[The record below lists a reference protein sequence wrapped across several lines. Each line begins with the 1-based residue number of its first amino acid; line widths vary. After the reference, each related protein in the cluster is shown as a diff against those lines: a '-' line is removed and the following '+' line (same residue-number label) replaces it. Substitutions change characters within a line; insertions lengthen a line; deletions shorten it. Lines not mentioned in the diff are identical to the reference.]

1 VGAGALYYSKRAAYL
16 ETGGLDPI
24 TAPSGEQVMPRACA
38 RFGRRDLLA
47 IAAGLLAVGPLAE
60 PTGAVASSPSAEQVV
75 QDLVEDIWATLNT
88 NGVDES
94 GRLDQLVTLF
104 EARTDVGLI
113 SRLALG
119 RYWNRL
125 PEAQQQ
131 NYQEL
136 FREVVIR
143 SFARRLNSYAEDA
156 KGPLEERFQILSSA
170 PAGKDDTLVRSKVFP
185 RNGQPVAL
193 DWRLRA
199 GNAGPVIIDLIVEGA
214 SLLVSQRSEFA
225 AVIERY
231 DLDGLLAELRA
242 RAASARS

>member
-1 VGAGALYYSKRAAYL
+1 MA
-16 ETGGLDPI
+16 
-24 TAPSGEQVMPRACA
+24 RACA
-38 RFGRRDLLA
+38 RFGRPEMLA
-47 IAAGLLAVGPLAE
+47 IAIGLLVLAHLAE
-60 PTGAVASSPSAEQVV
+60 SPSAQASSRSAEQVV
-75 QDLVEDIWATLNT
+75 QGLADDIWTMLQT
-88 NGVDES
+88 NGVDEN
-94 GRLDQLVTLF
+94 GRLEELTTLL

-125 PEAQQQ
+125 PQAQRQD
-131 NYQEL
+131 YQEL

-143 SFARRLNSYAEDA
+143 SLARRLNRYAKDA
-156 KGPLEERFQILSSA
+156 QGPIEERFQILGSA

-185 RNGQPVAL
+185 TDGQPLAL

-199 GNAGPVIIDLIVEGA
+199 GDSGPVIIDLIVEGA

-225 AVIERY
+225 AVIERH

-242 RAASARS
+242 RAGSAPS

>member
-1 VGAGALYYSKRAAYL
+1 MAG
-16 ETGGLDPI
+16 
-24 TAPSGEQVMPRACA
+24 VCA
-38 RFGRRDLLA
+38 RFGHRDMLGFV
-47 IAAGLLAVGPLAE
+47 AGLFLLLLSAA
-60 PTGAVASSPSAEQVV
+60 PTAAAASSASAEQVV
-75 QDLVEDIWATLNT
+75 QGLAEDIWATLNT

-94 GRLDQLVTLF
+94 GRVDQLIKLL

-125 PEAQQQ
+125 PDAEQQ

-143 SFARRLNSYAEDA
+143 SFARRLSGYAADA
-156 KGPLEERFQILSSA
+156 RGPIEERFQILGSA
-170 PAGKDDTLVRSKVFP
+170 PAGKEDTLVRSKVFP
-185 RNGQPVAL
+185 KGGQPIGL

-199 GNAGPVIIDLIVEGA
+199 GDAGPVIIDLIVEGA

-225 AVIERY
+225 AVIERH

-242 RAASARS
+242 RAESARS